1 MSDYQPVRSSRA
13 ISMSIADLLEL
24 HAPRYNPGESR
35 AKRIR
40 EINDAING
48 RSDTSQEELLKTM
61 EQTLGS
67 GFSLRVGALRRDV
80 EDYLRQKA
88 RLSQPYCRSSMAEY
102 TYEILPD
109 SGDPPLKII
118 DQKLYD
124 RAVADG
130 FPYGFFRHS
139 LFDHVTFYCLPD
151 HADFSHSK
159 FLTCT
164 FSVCRIIRA
173 TFEQASIYSSDFYG
187 CEVGYAN
194 FYHASLSNTRFEDCT
209 LFSLELRE
217 ASMKSCGFLDC
228 SLSMVNFLR
237 ARLDGCSFGRVTA
250 SGILEL
256 DTAQIT
262 QGGATEEECR
272 RNRASIF
279 RELGVR
285 DPLKVRCSA

>member
-1 MSDYQPVRSSRA
+1 MIPRSSGVFAHITSLPSPFGCGVLGAGARKFVDFLA
-13 ISMSIADLLEL
+13 ESTQRYWQILPLVPTDSFGSPYCSASAFAGEPMLIDPQTLLEEGL
-24 HAPRYNPGESR
+24 LAENELPY
-35 AKRIR
+35 I
-40 EINDAING
+40 DA
-48 RSDTSQEELLKTM
+48 
-61 EQTLGS
+61 
-67 GFSLRVGALRRDV
+67 
-80 EDYLRQKA
+80 
-88 RLSQPYCRSSMAEY
+88 
-102 TYEILPD
+102 
-109 SGDPPLKII
+109 
-118 DQKLYD
+118 
-124 RAVADG
+124 
-130 FPYGFFRHS
+130 
-139 LFDHVTFYCLPD
+139 PD

-159 FLTCT
+159 FLSCT

-173 TFEQASIYSSDFYG
+173 TFEQASLYSSDFYG

-194 FYHASLSNTRFEDCT
+194 FYHAGLSNTRFEDCT

-228 SLSMVNFLR
+228 GLSMVNFLR